1 MKKKRTRPFM
11 EKSTEIELQ
20 QRKRRRQ
27 VPFQGHINPTVQL
40 ANIIDD
46 RGFSVTIIHTHFNSP
61 NPSDYPHL
69 TFHLIPDGLLKSHA
83 SSTDVII
90 ALIQLLNINC
100 VTPFQDCLSR
110 LLLEVY
116 EEPIIAKL

>member
-20 QRKRRRQ
+20 QRKRRRR
-27 VPFQGHINPTVQL
+27 VLFPLPFQGHINPMVQL

-46 RGFSVTIIHTHFNSP
+46 RGFSVTIIHTHFN
-61 NPSDYPHL
+61 YPHF

-83 SSTDVII
+83 TSTDVI

-110 LLLEVY
+110 LLLEAY